1 MSDYHH
7 GVQVLEINDGTRV
20 ISTVSTAIVGMV
32 CTASDADAETFPL
45 NKPVLI
51 TNVQTAI
58 AKAGKKGTL
67 AASLQAIADQSKPVT
82 VVVRVEDGTGDD
94 EETKLAQTV
103 SNIIGTT
110 DENGQYTGL
119 KALLAAES
127 VTGVKPRILGV
138 PGLDTKEVAVALA
151 SVCQK
156 LRAFGYISAWG
167 CKTISEVKAYRQNFS
182 QRELMVIWPDFLAW
196 DTVTSTTATAYATAR
211 ALGLRARIDQEQGWH
226 KTLSNVGVNGV
237 TGISASVFWDL
248 QESGTDADLLNESG
262 VTTLIRRDGFRFW
275 GNRTCSDDPLFLF
288 ENYTRTAQVLAD
300 TMAEAHMWA
309 VDKPITATLI
319 RDIVDGINAKFRELK
334 TNGYIVDATC
344 WFSEESNDAETLKA
358 GKLYIDYDYTP
369 VPPLENLTLRQRITD
384 TIGII
389 AGGALA
395 LTGIIGAIG
404 LVAWPVITG
413 INAIIA
419 AAGAMG
425 AIFTTVGS
433 AVMTAIGAIS
443 WPVVAVVAAI
453 VAGALLIRKYWEPVS
468 AFFGGVVEGLKAAF
482 APVGELFTPLKP
494 VFDWLGEKLQ
504 AAWQWFKNLIA
515 PVKATQDTLN
525 RCRDTGVMFGQALA
539 DALMLPLN
547 AFNKLRS
554 GIDWVLE
561 KLGVINKESD
571 TLDQTAART
580 HAATYGTG
588 GYIPATSSY
597 AGYQAYQP
605 VTAQAGRSYVDQSKN
620 EYHISLTSGTAPGTQ
635 LDRQL
640 QDALEKYE
648 RDKRARARAS
658 MMHDG

>member
-51 TNVQTAI
+51 TNVQSAI

-127 VTGVKPRILGV
+127 V
-138 PGLDTKEVAVALA
+138 
-151 SVCQK
+151 
-156 LRAFGYISAWG
+156 
-167 CKTISEVKAYRQNFS
+167 
-182 QRELMVIWPDFLAW
+182 
-196 DTVTSTTATAYATAR
+196 
-211 ALGLRARIDQEQGWH
+211 
-226 KTLSNVGVNGV
+226 
-237 TGISASVFWDL
+237 
-248 QESGTDADLLNESG
+248 NESG

-300 TMAEAHMWA
+300 TMAQAHMWA

-384 TIGII
+384 KY
-389 AGGALA
+389 LA
-395 LTGIIGAIG
+395 N
-404 LVAWPVITG
+404 LV
-413 INAIIA
+413 
-419 AAGAMG
+419 
-425 AIFTTVGS
+425 
-433 AVMTAIGAIS
+433 
-443 WPVVAVVAAI
+443 
-453 VAGALLIRKYWEPVS
+453 
-468 AFFGGVVEGLKAAF
+468 
-482 APVGELFTPLKP
+482 
-494 VFDWLGEKLQ
+494 
-504 AAWQWFKNLIA
+504 
-515 PVKATQDTLN
+515 
-525 RCRDTGVMFGQALA
+525 
-539 DALMLPLN
+539 
-547 AFNKLRS
+547 
-554 GIDWVLE
+554 
-561 KLGVINKESD
+561 
-571 TLDQTAART
+571 
-580 HAATYGTG
+580 
-588 GYIPATSSY
+588 TSVNS
-597 AGYQAYQP
+597 
-605 VTAQAGRSYVDQSKN
+605 N
-620 EYHISLTSGTAPGTQ
+620 
-635 LDRQL
+635 
-640 QDALEKYE
+640 
-648 RDKRARARAS
+648 
-658 MMHDG
+658 